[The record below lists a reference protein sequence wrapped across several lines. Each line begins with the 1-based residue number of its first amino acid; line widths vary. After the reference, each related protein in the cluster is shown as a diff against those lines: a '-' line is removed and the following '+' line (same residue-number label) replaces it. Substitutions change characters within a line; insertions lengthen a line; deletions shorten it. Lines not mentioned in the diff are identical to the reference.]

1 VRLFVS
7 WLSLRKVSP
16 SLSLS
21 HFIFFVLVGQQ
32 RRRLSG
38 YWSSLQ
44 LYSWFRWTHFAVPF
58 WILFSW
64 FLLRHIP
71 IPISASNSTIY
82 TCSPEFLYEWIQ
94 CQQGVLTFDSIPI
107 FWFTMT
113 HEPLCKMGKH
123 YHDSRIQHLWTSRKC
138 MSLWMGCVLSAGAA
152 DNGFKKGLIKVIW
165 IEWSQVRRSLMINV

>member
-82 TCSPEFLYEWIQ
+82 TCSPEFLYDGFSANKASWR
-94 CQQGVLTFDSIPI
+94 LTPFRFSGLLWRMSPSARWVSII
-107 FWFTMT
+107 MT
-113 HEPLCKMGKH
+113 LESNTCGPPVSVCRSGWDAFFRQEQLIMV
-123 YHDSRIQHLWTSRKC
+123 SRR
-138 MSLWMGCVLSAGAA
+138 
-152 DNGFKKGLIKVIW
+152 D
-165 IEWSQVRRSLMINV
+165 